1 MKRVF
6 VLFLVAAVL
15 ITPIS
20 AFAKVDVLAGGWW
33 DASLE
38 ELLSAREQIDAQIAS
53 LSANVTENNVVAIPL
68 SETSSLLSLNKE
80 LSYGFLDHTMFS
92 QYWSGDISGKVLRCG
107 SDFEPGEYYIFSL
120 WGANALYSVSS
131 NPNDFSYSYERV
143 MRKIHVEKGQYVM
156 LTDAILVKAE
166 DVDTSNWG
174 KYGVFIV
181 GKDLPAG
188 EYKIETISK
197 RYVSDLSN
205 IDGIPGAYQISRNSP
220 EAEPIE
226 CSSLFAESTYINLND
241 GEYIVINNAKMTLC
255 EDSMTMN
262 IKTPNSMSESTTES
276 ILLETTIEA
285 TTNTSQN
292 EPIDKQ
298 VNDSSEKSIEYYV
311 DVMSKYERDQS
322 NNLVLI
328 DEVSEMLTPSQ
339 ISVIT
344 TMVSLHY
351 NIVFSE
357 LKGIN
362 SNDHHM
368 RDITGILACI
378 NPLGEETFSY
388 GNDENKKYIMETLLT
403 AVTGIGMD
411 AINFA
416 AEVSEEELLGY
427 AERLYAVLN
436 AFFRTNPTSLSL
448 EYTNALKSAKSYIEY
463 SGFSRRG
470 LIEQLIYEG
479 YSDSAASYAADH
491 CGADWNQEAI
501 ESAAAYLNYSSFSRN
516 GLIEQL
522 EYEGFTNSQA
532 IYGVTQNGY

>member
-1 MKRVF
+1 MKRIF

-38 ELLSAREQIDAQIAS
+38 ELLSAREQIDAQIIS
-53 LSANVTENNVVAIPL
+53 LQANDTEINVVATQSSVP
-68 SETSSLLSLNKE
+68 SSLPLLSKK
-80 LSYGFLDHTMFS
+80 LSYGFLDYTMFS

-107 SDFEPGEYYIFSL
+107 SDFEPGDYYIFSL
-120 WGANALYSVSS
+120 WGANALYDVSN
-131 NPNDFSYSYERV
+131 NPNEFSYSFERV
-143 MRKIHVEKGQYVM
+143 MRKIHVEKGQYIM
-156 LTDAILVKAE
+156 LTDAILVKAD
-166 DVDTSNWG
+166 DVDTSNWS

-197 RYVSDLSN
+197 QYVSELSN
-205 IDGIPGAYQISRNSP
+205 IEGIPGAYQISRNSP
-220 EAEPIE
+220 ETEPIE
-226 CSSLFAESTYINLND
+226 CSSLYAESTYINLND

-255 EDSMTMN
+255 EDSTTMN
-262 IKTPNSMSESTTES
+262 IKTPSPIAESTTAP
-276 ILLETTIEA
+276 IFLDTTNGVP
-285 TTNTSQN
+285 TNTSQN
-292 EPIDKQ
+292 EPST
-298 VNDSSEKSIEYYV
+298 VRLNDSSEKSVEYYV
-311 DVMSKYERDQS
+311 AVMSEYERDQ
-322 NNLVLI
+322 NNDLVLI
-328 DEVSEMLTPSQ
+328 DEVCEILTPSQ

-344 TMVSLHY
+344 TMVTLHH
-351 NIVFSE
+351 NIVLSE
-357 LKGIN
+357 LKGIK
-362 SNDHHM
+362 SDDQHM
-368 RDITGILACI
+368 SDITGILACI

-388 GNDENKKYIMETLLT
+388 GNDEKKKEIMETLLMG
-403 AVTGIGMD
+403 VTSISMD
-411 AINFA
+411 AIHFA
-416 AEVSEEELLGY
+416 TEVSEEELLEY

-436 AFFRTNPTSLSL
+436 AFFKTIPTSLSL

-463 SGFSRRG
+463 SEFSRKG

-516 GLIEQL
+516 RLIEQL
-522 EYEGFTNSQA
+522 EYEGFTNGQA
-532 IYGVTQNGY
+532 IYGVTQNGN